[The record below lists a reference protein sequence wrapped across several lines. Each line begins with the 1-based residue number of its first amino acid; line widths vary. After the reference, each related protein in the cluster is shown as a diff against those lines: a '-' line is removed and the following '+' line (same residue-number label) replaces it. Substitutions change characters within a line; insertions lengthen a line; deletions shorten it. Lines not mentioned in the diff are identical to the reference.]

1 MGVKV
6 TIAGQE
12 VHPASYRIT
21 ESSVPIAGGDSSG
34 AVGTISVEVSK
45 LPQIPASMNLEDE
58 ILLLDSN
65 RGSTSGTIRSVEA
78 NRGGGPRYSVMADN
92 LLGDL
97 NIDVRATPIQA
108 PLRDIFYYYCSLAGI
123 PSDIIDVTGP
133 KANQILAFPGWM
145 GNLWVNLKELATGVG
160 YDLNLINNRVT
171 FRPIRTFEAIR
182 NREIDAVASADGTSL
197 AQKQQVTWYNTE
209 SSVFSSLVYPPGGW
223 NPEVRVLSVNA
234 GETVETTVE
243 TDSSI
248 FSLIQP
254 VAQTFVSKEY
264 TSGSVYTV
272 VGDDGLPIVPA
283 QWADYG
289 GRLSVSIS
297 EDFRSIIVKMTGA
310 TGLVQA
316 NGNPIR
322 TFRIGISS
330 GTSADDTYSTLRIT
344 GNHIKLNPSTITIPT
359 GVTAARTSEEF
370 APAIDSVFLTNIN
383 DAYSAGTRGARRHA
397 GRTLTYRASVSA
409 LNRRGDT
416 GSEDMPPYSY
426 VDGLFP
432 ASTYGEVD
440 TSISS
445 NPELGGTYGNW
456 KRTLAATVQQSFDN
470 QIFGNAPGARIWD
483 QDSGRWYRIRNSTTE
498 WGVLSVDAEDDM
510 TNGDMKTKF
519 SGQTYGQVNSHYGSN
534 TYYKANLRG
543 AA

>member
-58 ILLLDSN
+58 IFLLDSN

-78 NRGGGPRYSVMADN
+78 NRGAGPRYSVTADN

-97 NIDVRATPIQA
+97 NIEVTASPIVNTLQGV
-108 PLRDIFYYYCSLAGI
+108 FWYYCLLAGI
-123 PSDIIDVTGP
+123 PTEIVDVTGSR
-133 KANQILAFPGWM
+133 ASEIVRIPGWK
-145 GNLWVNLKELATGVG
+145 GNLWVHLKELATGVG

-197 AQKQQVTWYNTE
+197 AQKQQVTWYDTQSIING
-209 SSVFSSLVYPPGGW
+209 LIYPPGGW
-223 NPEVRVLSVNA
+223 NNEVRVLSVNA
-234 GETVETTVE
+234 GETVETTLE

-248 FSLIQP
+248 ISLIQP

-264 TSGSVYTV
+264 ASGSVYTV

-297 EDFRSIIVKMTGA
+297 DDFRSIIVKMTGA

-330 GTSADDTYSTLRIT
+330 GTSADDTYSTLRII
-344 GNHIKLNPSTITIPT
+344 GNHIKLNAHTITIPT
-359 GVTAARTSEEF
+359 GVSSTRTSEEF
-370 APAIDSVFLTNIN
+370 APAIDSVFLTNVN

-416 GSEDMPPYSY
+416 GSEAMPPYSY

-432 ASTYGEVD
+432 TASYGEVN
-440 TSISS
+440 TTISG
-445 NPELGGTYGNW
+445 NPTLGGTYGNW

-519 SGQTYGQVNSHYGSN
+519 AGQTYGQVSSHYGSN